1 MRDTETPEVSIVSPV
16 YGCRDCLSQLVKSV
30 TDTMDA
36 SGLSW
41 ELVLVDD
48 CGPDD
53 PWSLICEFA
62 EEDAR
67 VRGVKL
73 SRNHG
78 QHLAIWA
85 GLEVCRGEWT
95 AVIDCDLQDD
105 PAMLPALFEEAKE
118 SKVHALLV
126 DRGDWSDSWLRRAA
140 STQFY
145 RLVKVLAGIEI
156 KNVGNFGIYSR
167 HMVDTL
173 LKFREQE
180 VFLPMMVA
188 LTGLPSRRS
197 RIDRSARAAGESSY
211 SLLRLLRLAAAIV
224 VRFSDRPLK
233 LSALVGFAFS
243 TLAALISVYLLFGYL
258 LGAFTVAGWT
268 SVVLSLWFLSGLIL
282 VTLGIHGL
290 YLGRVFAEVR
300 RRPRLSVMYTTFDRE
315 GGKESI
321 PECSDVSVDY
331 D

>member
-1 MRDTETPEVSIVSPV
+1 MKNTETPEVSIVSPV
-16 YGCRDCLSQLVKSV
+16 YGCRDCLSLLVKSV

-315 GGKESI
+315 EGKEAI
-321 PECSDVSVDY
+321 PKCSDVSVDY

>member
-48 CGPDD
+48 CGPDH
-53 PWSLICEFA
+53 PWSLICQFA

-105 PAMLPALFEEAKE
+105 PAMLSALFEEAKE

-188 LTGLPSRRS
+188 LTGLPSRRAK
-197 RIDRSARAAGESSY
+197 IDRSARAAGESSY
-211 SLLRLLRLAAAIV
+211 SPLRLLRLAAAIV

-315 GGKESI
+315 EGKEAI
-321 PECSDVSVDY
+321 PKCSDVSVDY